1 MAQVDE
7 SIFLFKSDP
16 TKGKVHFFS
25 TDKNRSMMKHF
36 YVVQHS
42 THSKI
47 QIMKFQESGREIN
60 KPEKLSAFKRELRA
74 SIINYLGTL
83 RKARNVKEP

>member
-16 TKGKVHFFS
+16 TKGKVRFFS

-36 YVVQHS
+36 YVLQHS
-42 THSKI
+42 IPQCVYTESQAFLMKI
-47 QIMKFQESGREIN
+47 PTAYHEAPTIKFR
-60 KPEKLSAFKRELRA
+60 LF
-74 SIINYLGTL
+74 
-83 RKARNVKEP
+83 